1 MLLCYPPLPLEWIYI
16 SYRGVA
22 NAHRGRAHLILHGL
36 QPCLFFLLFLF
47 LNILI
52 QVLDIGGWLRLF
64 SLRLLLAWTS
74 LSLVLRLHF
83 LLVLLDDVEEVLGH
97 EQLVAEPVQ
106 QENETDGDRGGN
118 EQVSLSAAEDLQVPL
133 VDLLVVFV

>member
-1 MLLCYPPLPLEWIYI
+1 
-16 SYRGVA
+16 
-22 NAHRGRAHLILHGL
+22 
-36 QPCLFFLLFLF
+36 
-47 LNILI
+47 
-52 QVLDIGGWLRLF
+52 
-64 SLRLLLAWTS
+64 
-74 LSLVLRLHF
+74 
-83 LLVLLDDVEEVLGH
+83 LVLLDDVEEVLGH